1 VIISEYYMKF
11 LNICISVFFL
21 VSLTAGVASAQE
33 SGSSGKYHPFL
44 SDNFHLGLGVYRPSH
59 KRRLGA
65 NPNDG
70 GSAGESLDASESQT
84 TGLLNFRWRFT
95 KNWSFQG
102 TYWNID
108 SENEHFLTNTFEF
121 NGEEFELGL
130 FVSSE
135 FDLSITRLFWGRS
148 FFRRPSTD
156 WGVGLGLHVLDL
168 GVILA
173 GEVQILPPPA
183 VPPLTEFRR
192 TSVSASA
199 PLPNLGIW
207 YMYSWSPKWV
217 VTTRLDW
224 LEVTFEEFSGNMYD
238 LSVGVN
244 YQMSDHFGMGLAV
257 NAFRLD
263 VQVEG
268 TKWTG
273 GLVNEQIGPRLNVT
287 WNW

>member
-1 VIISEYYMKF
+1 MKF
-11 LNICISVFFL
+11 INICISAFFL
-21 VSLTAGVASAQE
+21 VSVTAGVASAQE

-44 SDNFHLGLGVYRPSH
+44 SDNFNIGLGVYRPSL

-65 NPNDG
+65 DPNDG
-70 GSAGESLDASESQT
+70 GSAGESLDASDSQT

-102 TYWNID
+102 TYWKTN
-108 SENEHFLTNTFEF
+108 SEAERVLTENFEF
-121 NGEEFELGL
+121 QGQEFLIGTS
-130 FVSSE
+130 VRSE
-135 FDLSITRLFWGRS
+135 IDLSIARLFWGRS

-156 WGVGLGLHVLDL
+156 WGVGLGLHVLEIDA
-168 GVILA
+168 ILE
-173 GEVQILPPPA
+173 GEIL
-183 VPPLTEFRR
+183 VPPLSPPIPDHREIA
-192 TSVSASA
+192 SVSA

-207 YMYSWSPKWV
+207 YMHSWSPKWV

-224 LEVTFEEFSGNMYD
+224 LDITFEEFSGSLYD

-244 YQMSDHFGMGLAV
+244 YQMSDHFGIGLAV

-263 VQVEG
+263 VGVDSTE
-268 TKWTG
+268 WTG
-273 GLVNEQIGPRLNVT
+273 ELVYEQIGPLLNLT

>member
-1 VIISEYYMKF
+1 MKF
-11 LNICISVFFL
+11 VNICISAVFL
-21 VSLTAGVASAQE
+21 VSVSTGVASAQE

-44 SDNFHLGLGVYRPSH
+44 SDNFDIGLGVYRPS
-59 KRRLGA
+59 KTRKIGA
-65 NPNDG
+65 DPNDG
-70 GSAGESLDASESQT
+70 GSPGESLDGSDSQS

-102 TYWNID
+102 NYWNTD
-108 SENEHFLTNTFEF
+108 SEAEHFLTNTFEF
-121 NGEEFELGL
+121 NGKEFELGL

-156 WGVGLGLHVLDL
+156 WGVGLGLHELDIE
-168 GVILA
+168 VTLA
-173 GEVQILPPPA
+173 GEVRIPSGPN
-183 VPPLTEFRR
+183 EFRR
-192 TSVSASA
+192 ETASATA

-207 YMYSWSPKWV
+207 YMHSWSPKWV
-217 VTTRLDW
+217 VVTRLDW
-224 LEVTFEEFSGNMYD
+224 LDVTYEEFSGNLYD

-244 YQMSDHFGMGLAV
+244 YQMSDHFGIGLAV

-263 VQVEG
+263 VQVDG
-268 TKWTG
+268 TDWRG
-273 GLVNEQIGPRLNVT
+273 GLVMEQIGPRLNMT